1 MATLDGEDEI
11 PRLEDGEGHTPKAR
25 IGEIF
30 ASMKKKKINSNLRR
44 WAFTNHSRCT
54 DEPPNN

>member
-30 ASMKKKKINSNLRR
+30 ASMKKKKN
-44 WAFTNHSRCT
+44 
-54 DEPPNN
+54 